1 MKQYDVII
9 IGGGSAGLAAALEIN
24 KHRKSEILLLERD
37 AELGG
42 ILLQCIHNG
51 FGLKVF
57 KEELTGPEYAERFI
71 NELLDMGIEYRLN
84 SMVTKL
90 HSDKRV
96 EYANVEEGFV
106 TIQAKAVILT
116 MGCYERSAGA
126 IGIPGNRPSGVMTA
140 GAAQK
145 YLNIDGYMVGKN
157 VFILGSGDIG
167 LIMARRMKLEGA
179 NVLGVAEILPFSGG
193 LKRNIVQCLEDYDIP
208 LFLSH
213 TVTEII
219 GKNKIE
225 KIRLSKVDNFIPIP
239 GTEMEFEVDALLLS
253 VGLIP
258 ENGLSE
264 ACGIAIDPRTKG
276 PIVNESYQTN
286 IDGIFACG
294 NVLHVHDLVDFVTE
308 ESRRAGTAVAKY
320 LDNKLICSLE
330 TIELV
335 PGNGVSYIV
344 PQFINKKN
352 IANGIELF
360 LRVKQEY
367 KDVNIVVRSGDIIIK
382 KQKKRHLAP
391 AEMEQVKLKIQELDL
406 MKEKTVISVEVGQ

>member
-1 MKQYDVII
+1 MKSYDAVI
-9 IGGGSAGLAAALEIN
+9 IGGGSAGLAAAIEIA
-24 KHRKSEILLLERD
+24 KSEKHSVLLLERD

-71 NELLDMGIEYRLN
+71 DELRAKGIEYKLQT
-84 SMVTKL
+84 MVTKL
-90 HSDKRV
+90 HSDKRI
-96 EYANVEEGFV
+96 EYVNVKEGFM
-106 TIQAKAVILT
+106 TIQANAIVLT

-126 IGIPGNRPSGVMTA
+126 IGIPGKRPSGVMTA
-140 GAAQK
+140 GSAQK
-145 YLNIDGYMVGKN
+145 YLNIDGYLVGKN

-193 LKRNIVQCLEDYDIP
+193 LKRNIVQCLEDYNIP
-208 LFLSH
+208 LYLSH

-219 GKNKIE
+219 GDAKIE
-225 KIRLSKVDNFIPIP
+225 KIIISEVQDFKPIK
-239 GTEMEFEVDALLLS
+239 GTEKEFEVDALLLS

-264 ACGIAIDPRTKG
+264 DAGILIDTRTKG
-276 PIVNESYQTN
+276 PIVSESYQTN

-308 ESRRAGTAVAKY
+308 ESRRAGQSVVKY
-320 LDNKLICSLE
+320 LEKELDTETASVKMEPGEGVTYIIPQHVNIQNIDDKL
-330 TIELV
+330 TV
-335 PGNGVSYIV
+335 
-344 PQFINKKN
+344 
-352 IANGIELF
+352 F
-360 LRVKQEY
+360 LRVKKEY
-367 KDVNIVVRSGDIIIK
+367 KDVYMVVKSGEKVLK
-382 KQKKRHLAP
+382 KQRKKHLAP
-391 AEMEQVKLKIQELDL
+391 AEMENITLRKSDFDFLSDPI
-406 MKEKTVISVEVGQ
+406 TISVEVE